1 MKKFI
6 AMLALSLLA
15 VNSVAAEIDENT
27 NPDPTMMIV
36 TLEPVNTSYTS
47 VEQCQNAMADYAKK
61 AGALNQS
68 SLQAWFTS
76 FSNDNT
82 KQRKC
87 DRYFCKEI
95 VNAGCVLLGVP
106 GMKPLWPKAEAKLRH
121 QIAQLQHNLPSI
133 YGEQVSV
140 VCQNPAGEKHS
151 YDYCQ

>member
-1 MKKFI
+1 
-6 AMLALSLLA
+6 MLALSLLA
-15 VNSVAAEIDENT
+15 VNSFAAEIDENT
-27 NPDPTMMIV
+27 NTDPTMMIV

-47 VEQCQNAMADYAKK
+47 VEQCQSAMADYAKK

-76 FSNDNT
+76 FSNDNG

-87 DRYFCKEI
+87 DRYFCKET

-106 GMKPLWPKAEAKLRH
+106 GMKAVWPQAETKLRH

-133 YGEQVSV
+133 YGEHVSI
-140 VCQNPAGEKHS
+140 VCQYPAGEKTS
-151 YDYCQ
+151 YSHCQ